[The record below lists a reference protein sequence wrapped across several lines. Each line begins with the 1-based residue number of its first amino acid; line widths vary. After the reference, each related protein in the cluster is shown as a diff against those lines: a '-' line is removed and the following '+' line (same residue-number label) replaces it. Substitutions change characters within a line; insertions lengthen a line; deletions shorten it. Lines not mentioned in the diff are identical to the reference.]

1 MPPHSPASLV
11 TVYSTPI
18 PFDAELV
25 KKILTDEGI
34 TSFVEDTNAPFAGL
48 AATPCHVLVELEH
61 VPRARSLIEQHETRH
76 RQTLAREV
84 TVDSEVRGQGQF
96 SRQNDE

>member
-1 MPPHSPASLV
+1 MPPHSPESLV
-11 TVYSTPI
+11 TVYSTPV

-25 KKILTDEGI
+25 KKILADEGI

-48 AATPCHVLVELEH
+48 AATPCHVLVEVEH

-84 TVDSEVRGQGQF
+84 TVDSEVRGQGTVF
-96 SRQNDE
+96 PAKR